1 MQYQYVRSINP
12 TSKVNTMNGKQCK
25 KIRAIA
31 NSKAIS
37 WKEITTHGVKTWKVS
52 EVEKLFFDERIINFK
67 DGVFFQR
74 KLHPLSVGAI
84 MKKLKRFFKATERP
98 GREWAFSAFEFMMSS
113 HPELLGIP
121 PK

>member
-1 MQYQYVRSINP
+1 
-12 TSKVNTMNGKQCK
+12 MNGKQCK
-25 KIRAIA
+25 KLRAIA

-37 WKEITTHGVKTWKVS
+37 WKETTTQGVKAWKSVDAIYADTS
-52 EVEKLFFDERIINFK
+52 RTINLK

-84 MKKLKRFFKATERP
+84 AKKMKKAFGATPRPERN
-98 GREWAFSAFEFMMSS
+98 WAFSAFEFMMSS

>member
-1 MQYQYVRSINP
+1 
-12 TSKVNTMNGKQCK
+12 MNGKQCK

-31 NSKAIS
+31 NQKAIS
-37 WKEITTHGVKTWKVS
+37 WKETTTQGVKAWRS
-52 EVEKLFFDERIINFK
+52 ETDRLIIDPRTTNVK
-67 DGVFFQR
+67 EDIFFQR

-84 MKKLKRFFKATERP
+84 AKKMKKAFRATPRPERN
-98 GREWAFSAFEFMMSS
+98 WAFSAFDFMMSS